1 MLVTQVASAQ
11 CPTNYNAD
19 ATVTSAMGSCGAS
32 GNPVTQGFA
41 FGTQTLTIEAG
52 ATLTITGDFQVWDDV
67 IVYGTL
73 IVTNDMDIISSGSL
87 SVAEGGYVE
96 VGGDFTN
103 GGYFTSGSTGVDGT
117 MVVAGDFENRSTGS
131 VNVGENGSLQT
142 GSFTNDGGSVSVAG
156 GDTDCTTNGCCGDC
170 SLLPI
175 VLVDFQVV
183 ETNGYA
189 DLRWT
194 TAQEIDNDYF
204 EVYKLTDE
212 TDQFVVIGII
222 DGQGTTKVKTTYQF
236 IDKDFDSDAYYQ
248 IRQVDFDG
256 QSETFG
262 PIALSKETSVPLN
275 LEIYP
280 NPSSGPIQLSGSGY
294 TGFSIHNMRGQ
305 LIRMEPNRMGEE
317 AEEIINSALLSSKGT
332 FFLTFWNG
340 EEKVVK
346 RIIKR

>member
-1 MLVTQVASAQ
+1 
-11 CPTNYNAD
+11 
-19 ATVTSAMGSCGAS
+19 
-32 GNPVTQGFA
+32 
-41 FGTQTLTIEAG
+41 
-52 ATLTITGDFQVWDDV
+52 
-67 IVYGTL
+67 
-73 IVTNDMDIISSGSL
+73 
-87 SVAEGGYVE
+87 
-96 VGGDFTN
+96 
-103 GGYFTSGSTGVDGT
+103 
-117 MVVAGDFENRSTGS
+117 
-131 VNVGENGSLQT
+131 
-142 GSFTNDGGSVSVAG
+142 
-156 GDTDCTTNGCCGDC
+156 
-170 SLLPI
+170 
-175 VLVDFQVV
+175 V

-204 EVYKLTDE
+204 EVYKLTEE
-212 TDQFVVIGII
+212 TEQFVVIGII

-294 TGFSIHNMRGQ
+294 TGFSIHKMRGQ